1 MNRTDH
7 ASRRYRRHFRPA
19 TILLTALT
27 CLWAPPILKAGPAP
41 MDIPVEFPMREY
53 RFDDPYFR
61 DLVRAQFATHPEHEP
76 RLNRSEQRFFQEE
89 LLPLLDED
97 PEAALDRTRAFL
109 ERESSSALYFVL
121 GNLLL
126 QRGDFR
132 DAEASFREALRLH
145 PGFLRARRSLALS
158 LFQQERY
165 GEARPE
171 LLALLRRGLSD
182 DQIYGLLAHTWMVD
196 QQYGSALRAY
206 ENARMF
212 RPESI
217 DLRRGEI
224 QCLLALGRYREAR
237 ALLDELIE
245 LVPDEPV
252 YRKLRANTWLMAEQP
267 LEAAAD
273 LDAARRLNGADARAL
288 LLLGNLYL
296 QANLVRPALE
306 SYKLALVVDHR
317 QLDFDEK
324 FRPLRYLMERRQWSE
339 AATYLGNFRDS
350 HLEAL
355 SEDDFQRLEIADAQI
370 NLATG
375 DDTGA
380 VTILEN
386 VLERDPL
393 NGLSLLLL
401 GQYHQEQ
408 EDHDRAITYLT
419 RASRIQETRR
429 EALLRLS
436 AVHLSRQEYTAAIDA
451 LVSAQQIQ
459 YSRAIERH
467 LQAVRR
473 AEERI
478 GNRR

>member
-1 MNRTDH
+1 MNPLLFFSGSRSPWFPAAFILVGLAVLFAPGS
-7 ASRRYRRHFRPA
+7 ASS
-19 TILLTALT
+19 T
-27 CLWAPPILKAGPAP
+27 PAP
-41 MDIPVEFPMREY
+41 LDIPVEFPIREY
-53 RFDDPYFR
+53 NFDDPYFR

-76 RLNRSEQRFFQEE
+76 RLSRSEQRFFQEE
-89 LLPLLDED
+89 LLPLLEND
-97 PEAALDRTRAFL
+97 PEAAMSRTRSFL
-109 ERESSSALYFVL
+109 ERETSPALYFVL

-126 QRGDFR
+126 QSGNFR
-132 DAEASFREALRLH
+132 DAEAALREALRLQ

-165 GEARPE
+165 PESRAE

-182 DQIYGLLAHTWMVD
+182 DQIYGLLAHTWIVD

-237 ALLDELIE
+237 GQLDELIE
-245 LVPDEPV
+245 RAPTEAV

-273 LDAARRLNGADARAL
+273 LEVLRRLDGADGRAL

-296 QANLVRPALE
+296 QENLAGPSLGAYRDAL
-306 SYKLALVVDHR
+306 AHHNG
-317 QLDFDEK
+317 QLNFDEK
-324 FRPLRYLMERRQWSE
+324 FLPLRYLMERRHWSE
-339 AATYLGNFRDS
+339 AAIYLEKLRQS
-350 HLEAL
+350 HVEAL
-355 SEDDFQRLEIADAQI
+355 SDAEFQRLEIADAQI
-370 NLATG
+370 RLAEGEDET
-375 DDTGA
+375 A
-380 VTILEN
+380 AAILED
-386 VLERDPL
+386 VLKRDPL

-401 GQYHQEQ
+401 GQYHQTREAY
-408 EDHDRAITYLT
+408 DRAIEYFT
-419 RASRIQETRR
+419 RASRVEESRR
-429 EALLRLS
+429 EAFLRLS
-436 AVHLSRQEYTAAIDA
+436 SVQISLQNYSAAIEA
-451 LVSAQQIQ
+451 LVSAQQIE

-473 AEERI
+473 AEEQV
-478 GNRR
+478 GGGF